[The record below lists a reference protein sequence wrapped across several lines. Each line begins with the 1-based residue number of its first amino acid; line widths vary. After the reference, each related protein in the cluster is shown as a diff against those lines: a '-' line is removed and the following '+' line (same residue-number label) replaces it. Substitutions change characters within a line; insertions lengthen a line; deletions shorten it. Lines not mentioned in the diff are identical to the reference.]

1 MVNHRIRGAALL
13 AAALVLLPRTGS
25 AQDLE
30 SACAAIA
37 GSTTGAWTEHVVDSP
52 NGTFDVRFALVSS
65 RGGTWYEL
73 RSQTA
78 VGVSILQLR
87 VPGFPFTPAEI
98 EQVVTKTGTGPALV
112 VPDGLVAQYKANA
125 STGPMADIE
134 AQCRTAEVV
143 GQEEVS
149 VPAGT
154 FTTTHLRFPATG
166 GEVWVSADV
175 PFGVVR
181 GDIPGQGTT
190 ELKAHGGDATSSI
203 TETPISLQGGG
214 AGAGSSP

>member
-1 MVNHRIRGAALL
+1 MANDRIRL
-13 AAALVLLPRTGS
+13 APILAIILLLPRVAP

-30 SACAAIA
+30 TACAAIA
-37 GSTTGAWTEHVVDSP
+37 GSAMGAWTEHVVDSP

-87 VPGFPFTPAEI
+87 VPGFPFTAAEI
-98 EQVVTKTGTGPALV
+98 EQVVNKTGASPAVIL
-112 VPDGLVAQYKANA
+112 PDAFVNQYKAGA
-125 STGPMADIE
+125 GPMADIE

-143 GQEEVS
+143 GREDVS

-166 GEVWVSADV
+166 GEVWVSAEV

-181 GDIPGQGTT
+181 GDIPGQGAM
-190 ELKAHGGDATSSI
+190 ELKAHGAGATSSI